1 MKYSKVLHDA
11 WDFASNN
18 KKLVWF
24 AFLPSFVTVLIFVAE
39 SSWQGFMLM
48 EEFGKIH
55 HGSVY
60 KGIGNFFEFLSNH
73 HLWTWFILLLFVI
86 FLFAF
91 VFPALI
97 QAGIILSIRQ
107 KFTTPDKRISLR
119 QKIIEGGSY
128 FFKMFEFHAIMSP
141 FSFLSIIF
149 YFLAFYRYSHGDT
162 SNFLFTVMTII
173 ALIAIPVNLFFAY
186 TPFYLVCEKEDL
198 GPAMRKSI
206 GLVFLNLG
214 KTIGLIMLMLLVN
227 LRVIIN
233 VLVVFGVPA
242 GIIYITTLFT
252 KSDWLYTLSIT
263 GGILGGILALW
274 LAAYLT
280 AILEVFS
287 LGFWER
293 AFTQL
298 RKEQQKLEFTGDE
311 EPEEIETITAERM
324 SHENP
329 AAPRKAVA
337 KFSHSTEPQPAP
349 AEPIKIAQEIR
360 PPHPNKPE
368 TAEENTSIH
377 FKVE

>member
-1 MKYSKVLHDA
+1 MKYAKVLHDA
-11 WDFASNN
+11 WEFASNN

-24 AFLPSFVTVLIFVAE
+24 AFLPSFVTVLIFSAE

-60 KGIGNFFEFLSNH
+60 KGVGNFLEFISNH

-86 FLFAF
+86 FLFSF

-97 QAGIILSIRQ
+97 QAGIILSVRQ
-107 KFTTPDKRISLR
+107 NFTNPEKRISLR

-128 FFKMFEFHAIMSP
+128 FFKMFEFHAILSP
-141 FSFLSIIF
+141 FSFLSILF

-162 SNFLFTVMTII
+162 SNLLFKLMLVIAII
-173 ALIAIPVNLFFAY
+173 AVPVNLFLSY

-198 GPAMRKSI
+198 GPAMKKSV
-206 GLVFLNLG
+206 GLVFLNMG
-214 KTIGLIMLMLLVN
+214 KTIGLILLMLLIN

-233 VLVVFGVPA
+233 VLVVFGVPI
-242 GIIYITTLFT
+242 GIIYLTTLFA

-263 GGILGGILALW
+263 GGIIGGIIALG

-280 AILEVFS
+280 AVLEVFS

-298 RKEQQKLEFTGDE
+298 RAEQKKLEFSGDE
-311 EPEEIETITAERM
+311 EAEEIEVITAERM
-324 SHENP
+324 DNTENP
-329 AAPRKAVA
+329 A
-337 KFSHSTEPQPAP
+337 KFSETPTVQAPPVQITENIQ
-349 AEPIKIAQEIR
+349 

-368 TAEENTSIH
+368 TAEEETSIH